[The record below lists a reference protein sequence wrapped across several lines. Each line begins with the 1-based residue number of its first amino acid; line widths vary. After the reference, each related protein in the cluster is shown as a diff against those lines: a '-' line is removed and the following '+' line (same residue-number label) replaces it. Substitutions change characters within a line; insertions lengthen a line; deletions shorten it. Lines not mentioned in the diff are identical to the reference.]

1 MTTPTWEPGLVQLP
15 DRSLFPRTHR
25 SLKVPQVHVVDFYVQ
40 RSTEEQDACAV
51 ENYMGENGLAA
62 EEEYKWG
69 HYNCGASDLSPSPQV
84 PAPHLMIPR
93 HSHSLLD
100 VPRSPRVKASEP

>member
-1 MTTPTWEPGLVQLP
+1 MNLVP
-15 DRSLFPRTHR
+15 PSGGARKIIIGAKAPSHWSLN
-25 SLKVPQVHVVDFYVQ
+25 VPQLCAVDFYVQ

-69 HYNCGASDLSPSPQV
+69 HYTCGASELSPSP
-84 PAPHLMIPR
+84 PR
-93 HSHSLLD
+93 CLHRTS
-100 VPRSPRVKASEP
+100 